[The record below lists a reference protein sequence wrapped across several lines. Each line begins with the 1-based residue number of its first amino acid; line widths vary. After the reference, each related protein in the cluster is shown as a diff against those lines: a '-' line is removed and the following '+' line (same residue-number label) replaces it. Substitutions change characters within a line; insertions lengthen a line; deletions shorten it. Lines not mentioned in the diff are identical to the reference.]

1 MGGSEIFQMCQIEP
15 FVRNRP
21 TLIGS
26 ITKAIINC
34 RTRALLGSART
45 DGEKL
50 VRDDSG
56 KPTVKRDASATGMM
70 GGLIVGALSGALL
83 WALIVLLFS
92 AIF

>member
-1 MGGSEIFQMCQIEP
+1 MGGSEIFQMCQI
-15 FVRNRP
+15 VRNRP

-26 ITKAIINC
+26 ITKAIMSC

-50 VRDDSG
+50 VRDDSE
-56 KPTVKRDASATGMM
+56 KPTAKRDASATGMM

>member
-1 MGGSEIFQMCQIEP
+1 MCQNKP

-26 ITKAIINC
+26 ITKAIING
-34 RTRALLGSART
+34 RTRALFGSART
-45 DGEKL
+45 YGEKL
-50 VRDDSG
+50 VRDDSE
-56 KPTVKRDASATGMM
+56 KPTVKRNASATGIMS
-70 GGLIVGALSGALL
+70 GLVVGALSGALL